1 MAYDFDHYPPSPTL
15 TNPDMIL
22 PDGFGGF
29 DSSSPT
35 RNISKRLSAATNLAI
50 SELAKFH
57 QSVPV
62 SPAQTSPSIHVRS
75 SSPLEVIE
83 ESDTTPRRPLYHKDN
98 TLASS
103 PTLRTLGKPV
113 EWPLNASTR
122 RLSATSNGSSSVHS
136 EDIENWTPTHSTN
149 DAEESAVED
158 DEERFGQFAKQTD
171 GEGNAISGSGMGPKE
186 DDEDFL
192 SRRAEIILANAKK
205 RLNVSRSGSG
215 VLSVLICDHSSW
227 KGI

>member
-1 MAYDFDHYPPSPTL
+1 M
-15 TNPDMIL
+15 
-22 PDGFGGF
+22 
-29 DSSSPT
+29 
-35 RNISKRLSAATNLAI
+35 
-50 SELAKFH
+50 
-57 QSVPV
+57 
-62 SPAQTSPSIHVRS
+62 
-75 SSPLEVIE
+75 
-83 ESDTTPRRPLYHKDN
+83 
-98 TLASS
+98 
-103 PTLRTLGKPV
+103 
-113 EWPLNASTR
+113 
-122 RLSATSNGSSSVHS
+122 SATSNGSSSVHS